1 MTHAGRSEGKPGFR
15 WVVCGLLFLATT
27 LNYVDRQVIAVLKPL
42 LERELAWSEIDY
54 GNLVFSFQLA
64 YALGYAGGGRLLDR
78 LGVRAGYALAVG
90 LWSLAAVA
98 HGAARSLLAFSAAR
112 AALGLAEGANF
123 PAAVKAVGEWF
134 PERERALATGI
145 FNAGTNVGAL
155 VTPLL
160 APWLALR
167 FGWPAAFYV
176 TGAAGLGWLALW
188 GWLYRAPPQAAAA
201 AARGVPWF
209 ALLRHRQTWAFALG
223 MFLTAPVW
231 WFYLYWVPSFLH
243 DRHGL
248 DLLALGPPLVVIYLM
263 TDVGSIGG
271 GWLPSAL
278 LRRGWSLNAARKTA
292 LAVCAVCVLPVY
304 LASGIE
310 TLWPA
315 VLVIGLAASAH
326 QGFSANLFTL
336 VSDTVPSAAAGS
348 VVGIGGMAGA
358 IGGMLVAQAVG
369 HLLEWTGSYAVPF
382 ACASVAYL
390 VALLGIHALLPRL
403 ERMPEAW
410 ESGLAAR

>member
-1 MTHAGRSEGKPGFR
+1 MQRGPRFR
-15 WVVCGLLFLATT
+15 WVVCGLLFFATT
-27 LNYVDRQVIAVLKPL
+27 INYVDRQVIGVLKPL
-42 LERELAWSEIDY
+42 LEQELGWSEIDY
-54 GNLVFSFQLA
+54 GNIVFSFQAA
-64 YALGYAGGGRLLDR
+64 YAVGYGGGGRLLDR
-78 LGVRAGYALAVG
+78 LGVRFGYALAVA
-90 LWSLAAVA
+90 LWSLAALA
-98 HGAARSLLAFSAAR
+98 HGGARSLTAFMAAR

-134 PERERALATGI
+134 PERERALAIGI

-155 VTPLL
+155 LTPLL
-160 APWLALR
+160 APWLAVR
-167 FGWPAAFYV
+167 FGWPAAFF
-176 TGAAGLGWLALW
+176 AAGSLGFVWLVLW
-188 GWLYRAPPQAAAA
+188 QWLYRAPAQPD
-201 AARGVPWF
+201 REPTRRMPWL

-231 WFYLYWVPSFLH
+231 WFYLYWIPSFLH
-243 DRHGL
+243 REHGL

-263 TDVGSIGG
+263 TDVGSVGG
-271 GWLPSAL
+271 GWLSSAL
-278 LRRGWSLNAARKTA
+278 LRRGWSVNAARKTA
-292 LAVCAVCVLPVY
+292 MLACALCVLPVFF
-304 LASGIE
+304 ASRIE
-310 TLWPA
+310 ALWPA

-336 VSDTVPSAAAGS
+336 VSDTVPGAAVSS

-390 VALLGIHALLPRL
+390 LALLVIHTLLPRL
-403 ERMPEAW
+403 EPMPGRAQ
-410 ESGLAAR
+410 A

>member
-1 MTHAGRSEGKPGFR
+1 MQRGPGYR

-27 LNYVDRQVIAVLKPL
+27 VNYVDRQVIGVLKPL
-42 LERELAWSEIDY
+42 LEKELAWSEVDY
-54 GNLVFSFQLA
+54 GNLVFSFQAA

-78 LGVRAGYALAVG
+78 LGVRVGYALAVA
-90 LWSLAAVA
+90 LWSLAALA
-98 HGAARSLLAFSAAR
+98 HGAARSVPAFAAAR

-145 FNAGTNVGAL
+145 FNAGTNLGAL
-155 VTPLL
+155 LTPLL

-167 FGWPAAFYV
+167 FGWPAAFFA
-176 TGAAGLGWLALW
+176 TGGLGLVWLGLW
-188 GWLYRAPPQAAAA
+188 QWLYRAPAQRESGAPQ
-201 AARGVPWF
+201 RLPWL

-231 WFYLYWVPSFLH
+231 WFYLYWIPSFLH
-243 DRHGL
+243 RQHGL

-263 TDVGSIGG
+263 TDVGSVGG
-271 GWLPSAL
+271 GWLSSAL
-278 LRRGWSLNAARKTA
+278 LRRGWSVNAARKTA
-292 LAVCAVCVLPVY
+292 LGVCAVCVLPVFF
-304 LASGIE
+304 ASRIE
-310 TLWPA
+310 ALWPA
-315 VLVIGLAASAH
+315 VGVIGLAASAH

-336 VSDTVPSAAAGS
+336 VSDTVPSAAVSS

-390 VALLGIHALLPRL
+390 LALLVIHALLPRL
-403 ERMPEAW
+403 EPLTQERGR
-410 ESGLAAR
+410 S